1 MMPAMAH
8 LDAMRTTLTID
19 DALLRQLR
27 QKALD
32 SGRPFKQVVN
42 DTLRAGLEKSA
53 EAFSVAARPRYECP
67 TFSMGQPRWPVNLDK
82 ALALAAELE
91 DQEIVAKFRQGR

>member
-1 MMPAMAH
+1 
-8 LDAMRTTLTID
+8 MRTTLTID

-32 SGRPFKQVVN
+32 SGKPFKQVIHE
-42 DTLRAGLEKSA
+42 TLQAGLRQA
-53 EAFSVAARPRYECP
+53 QATPREPYRCP
-67 TFSMGQPRWPVNLDK
+67 SFSMGQPLLPVNLDK

-91 DQEIVAKFRQGR
+91 DEAIVERMRQGS

>member
-1 MMPAMAH
+1 
-8 LDAMRTTLTID
+8 MRTTLTID

-32 SGRPFKQVVN
+32 TGKPFKQVVN
-42 DTLRAGLEKSA
+42 DTLRAGLEQPA
-53 EAFSVAARPRYECP
+53 GAARPRYVCP
-67 TFSMGQPRWPVNLDK
+67 TFSMGQPRWPVDLDK

-91 DQEIVAKFRQGR
+91 DEEIVTTLMRGQ

>member
-1 MMPAMAH
+1 
-8 LDAMRTTLTID
+8 MRTTLTID

-42 DTLRAGLEKSA
+42 DTLRAGLEKAA
-53 EAFSVAARPRYECP
+53 EGARPRPRYVCP

-91 DQEIVAKFRQGR
+91 DQEIMAKLRQGR

>member
-1 MMPAMAH
+1 MC
-8 LDAMRTTLTID
+8 
-19 DALLRQLR
+19 

-42 DTLRAGLEKSA
+42 DTLRAGLEASSQA
-53 EAFSVAARPRYECP
+53 SSVATRPRYVCP

-82 ALALAAELE
+82 SLALAAELE
-91 DQEIVAKFRQGR
+91 DLEIVARLRQGQ

>member
-1 MMPAMAH
+1 
-8 LDAMRTTLTID
+8 MRTTLTID

-32 SGRPFKQVVN
+32 TGKTFKQVVH
-42 DTLRAGLEKSA
+42 DTLQAGLSQ
-53 EAFSVAARPRYECP
+53 AAAAKREPCRCP
-67 TFSMGQPRWPVNLDK
+67 SFSMGQPRWPVNLDK

-91 DQEIVAKFRQGR
+91 DEEIVAKMRKADNLG

>member
-1 MMPAMAH
+1 M
-8 LDAMRTTLTID
+8 
-19 DALLRQLR
+19 R

-42 DTLRAGLEKSA
+42 DTLRAGLEASSQA
-53 EAFSVAARPRYECP
+53 SSVATRPRYVCP

-82 ALALAAELE
+82 SLALAAELE
-91 DQEIVAKFRQGR
+91 DLEIVARLRQGQ